1 MIKIWKKMM
10 NMKWELL
17 SYFFVSQMLILFV
30 LFVEW
35 LYFAEAL
42 TLREQVISYVVIIVV
57 VGMAVGYFAAQNAQ
71 RKVDTL
77 HLAILQL
84 SKGNLTNRIKADSN
98 DSFGRIYH
106 DFNSMAATL
115 ENKVK
120 MLQKVSEE
128 DVMKQGEV
136 VESAVLEE
144 RRRLARD
151 LHDTVSQQLF
161 AIHMSASS
169 MPKILERDI
178 EVAKQVL
185 EQLIQMSYHAQK
197 QMRGLIAQLRPLELE
212 GKSLTDALDKW
223 FPDYCR
229 QNGLQGSLEANVQGS
244 ISEAK
249 EHQLFLIIQEA
260 MANVVKHA
268 AAKQVVLS
276 MNEMEHQYVLSISD
290 DGKGFNRS
298 AEPTSYGL
306 STMRERAQKLGGD
319 TEIFSKPGSGTRIKV
334 TIPKFEEA

>member
-1 MIKIWKKMM
+1 M

-17 SYFFVSQMLILFV
+17 SYFFISQMLILFV

-84 SKGNLTNRIKADSN
+84 SKGNLTSRINADSN

-106 DFNSMAATL
+106 DFNNMAATL

-120 MLQKVSEE
+120 MLQKLSEE
-128 DVMKQGEV
+128 DVMNQGEV

-229 QNGLQGSLEANVQGS
+229 QNGLQGSLETNVHGG

-290 DGKGFNRS
+290 DGKGFQRS
-298 AEPTSYGL
+298 AEPASYGL